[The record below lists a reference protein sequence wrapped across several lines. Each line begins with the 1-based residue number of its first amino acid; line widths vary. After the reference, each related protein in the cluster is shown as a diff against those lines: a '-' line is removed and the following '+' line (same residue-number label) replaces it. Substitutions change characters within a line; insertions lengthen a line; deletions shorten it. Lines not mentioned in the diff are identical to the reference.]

1 MTEEERLRAL
11 YRGALGRSDRSG
23 DTVSI
28 PIERLEALAAGRVRG
43 AEALA
48 LLDRVMADPALL
60 REYELLRALH
70 QAGASSTQRKPRHAP
85 RRWLPLAAAAVLLVS
100 VPFTWRAWSERAGAE
115 DPLTVR
121 GAGTGVA
128 LLTPANDATV
138 ELPVRLAWQP
148 VADALRYR
156 VEILTEAGSV
166 AWALEARDT
175 SVVVGALS
183 REGGARFRWTVEAVT
198 PTGLQRSAL
207 SAFSV
212 RTP

>member
-11 YRGALGRSDRSG
+11 YQGALGRAERPG
-23 DTVSI
+23 DAAPI
-28 PIERLEALAAGRVRG
+28 PIERLEALAASRVRG

-70 QAGASSTQRKPRHAP
+70 QAGDSSTRREPRHTS

-100 VPFTWRAWSERAGAE
+100 VPLTWRAWSERAGTE

-166 AWALEARDT
+166 ALVVDARDT
-175 SVVVGALS
+175 VVVVDALPADDGS
-183 REGGARFRWTVEAVT
+183 RFRWTVEALT
-198 PTGLQRSAL
+198 PAGPRRSAL
-207 SAFSV
+207 AAFSV
-212 RTP
+212 RAP